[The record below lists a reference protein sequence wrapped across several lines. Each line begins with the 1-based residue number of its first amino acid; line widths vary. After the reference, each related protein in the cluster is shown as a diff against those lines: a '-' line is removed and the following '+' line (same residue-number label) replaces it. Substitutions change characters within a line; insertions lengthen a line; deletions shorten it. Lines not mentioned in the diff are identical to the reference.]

1 MYKHLMFGGIFLQ
14 SSKGIKLNCS
24 AILISV
30 TIGIAATIILILAA
44 SALMQSEKLDESSIS
59 LTLILINII
68 SGLICGTVSRISG
81 REEGSINGLLAGAVY
96 AGIIVLTSFLLDIQ
110 APKGEIII
118 RIIGISLICSFIGSK
133 LNLAKSNKKLRKK
146 RKS

>member
-24 AILISV
+24 TILISV

-110 APKGEIII
+110 APKGEVII

-133 LNLAKSNKKLRKK
+133 LNLAKSNKKLLKK

>member
-24 AILISV
+24 TILISV

-110 APKGEIII
+110 APKGEVII

>member
-24 AILISV
+24 TILISV

-81 REEGSINGLLAGAVY
+81 REGGSINGLLAGAVY
-96 AGIIVLTSFLLDIQ
+96 AGVIVLTSFLLDIQ
-110 APKGEIII
+110 APKGEVIIK
-118 RIIGISLICSFIGSK
+118 IIGISLVCSFIGSK